1 MRVLSAAVIIMVGIS
16 VAPGIAAAQERLGD
30 GAMGAAAGAL
40 VAGPVGAIAGGL
52 VGLTVGPDIAHAWGL
67 RHYHRYHG
75 TRRVTRREQE
85 TR

>member
-1 MRVLSAAVIIMVGIS
+1 MRALFAVAIVATGLLA
-16 VAPGIAAAQERLGD
+16 APGVAAAQERLGD

-52 VGLTVGPDIAHAWGL
+52 VGYTVGPGIAHAWGW
-67 RHYHRYHG
+67 RHHRYRD

>member
-1 MRVLSAAVIIMVGIS
+1 MRALFAVAMIAAGLS
-16 VAPGIAAAQERLGD
+16 VAPGVAAAQERLGD

-52 VGLTVGPDIAHAWGL
+52 VGYTVGPNIAHSWGFH
-67 RHYHRYHG
+67 RHHHYRD

-85 TR
+85 AR